1 MSGYQ
6 LRYHRLVIEQDLPAL
21 DPPIRKRIQSVIQ
34 NRLRIDP
41 EKHSQPLRR
50 SLSGLR
56 KLWVGNW
63 RVLLV
68 LEKAEV
74 RILWVG
80 HRKDIYQVALRS
92 LRLVE
97 QQN

>member
-1 MSGYQ
+1 MSEYQ
-6 LRYHRLVIEQDLPAL
+6 LRYHRLVLEQDLPAL
-21 DPPIRKRIQSVIQ
+21 DPPIRRRIQSAIQ
-34 NRLRIDP
+34 DRLKIDP

-56 KLWVGNW
+56 KLRVGNW

-68 LEKAEV
+68 VEKAEV
-74 RILWVG
+74 WILWIG

-92 LRLVE
+92 LRRVE
-97 QQN
+97 KQN

>member
-1 MSGYQ
+1 VSEYQ

-21 DPPIRKRIQSVIQ
+21 DPPTRKRIESVIQ

-41 EKHSQPLRR
+41 GKHSQPLRR

-56 KLWVGNW
+56 KLRVGNW

-68 LEKAEV
+68 VEKAEIW
-74 RILWVG
+74 ILWIG
-80 HRKDIYQVALRS
+80 HRKDIYQAALRS

-97 QQN
+97 Q